1 MLHIDG
7 SIGEGGGQIL
17 RTALSLSLI
26 TGRPFR
32 LSNIRAGRKKPG
44 LMRQHLVCV
53 HAAQTIGQAIVT
65 GADLGSTE
73 LTFIPGA
80 VKAGDYHFAIGSAGS
95 TMLVLQT
102 VLPVLLMQEQASTV
116 RLEGGTH
123 NPMAPTVDFIQHGFL
138 PAVAKMGI
146 TADVSVLRSGFF
158 PLGGGEVTLTVQ
170 PWLDRQSLTLLERGD
185 HQAIHAKAGVVNL
198 EWHIAERELKALAQK
213 LDLTS
218 QGPLSLYDS
227 RSQGNAVMVEVVYAQ
242 HTEVFTALGEVG
254 KLAEQIARGLVRDVK
269 RYLAAPDAVDE
280 HLADQLLLPMALGCG
295 GQMSCRHI
303 SDHTRTQA
311 AMIER
316 FLPVRVHLREDVAPY
331 TAVIEVVV

>member
-26 TGRPFR
+26 TGKPFR

-53 HAAQTIGQAIVT
+53 HAAEAIGQAEVI
-65 GADLGSTE
+65 GDDLGSTE
-73 LTFIPGA
+73 LTFTPGQ
-80 VKAGDYHFAIGSAGS
+80 VKTGDYHFAIGSAGS

-102 VLPVLLMQEQASTV
+102 VLPVLLMQDQPSTV

-146 TADVSVLRSGFF
+146 RAEVNLLRSGFF
-158 PLGGGEVTLTVQ
+158 PVGGGEVTLTVQ
-170 PWLDRQSLTLLERGD
+170 PWTDRQSLTLLERGA

-198 EWHIAERELKALAQK
+198 EWHIAERELATLAQK
-213 LDLTS
+213 LELTS
-218 QGPLSLYDS
+218 QGPLSLYES
-227 RSQGNAVMVEVVYAQ
+227 RSQGNAAMVEVVHEQ

-254 KLAEQIARGLVRDVK
+254 KMAEQIARQLTRDVK

-295 GQMSCRHI
+295 GQISCRHL

-311 AMIER
+311 EMIER
-316 FLPVRVHLREDVAPY
+316 FLPVKVHLREDNAPY